1 MNEQTLQS
9 MKHMKLTGM
18 HSMYESVL
26 DLPVDKQPTPHELI
40 AQLVDAEY
48 HHRKDKRMNMY
59 LRLSKLRYAA
69 TMVDIRCSPKR
80 NLSTEQLT
88 PFMDGA
94 YITRAEN
101 IAITGSTGCG
111 KSYLACA
118 LGHQACV
125 NGKRTMYLNMNRF
138 IEQIALARVD
148 GTIIKW
154 MNRIAKTHLLILDDF
169 GLQQLSKELKLT
181 LLQIMED
188 RYGKHS
194 TIICSQ
200 LPVKKWY
207 DYLDEPTLADAILDR
222 FMNKVHRFELKGKS
236 MRKQEN

>member
-18 HSMYESVL
+18 HTLYESVL
-26 DLPVDKQPTPHELI
+26 ELPVDKQPTPHELI

-48 HHRKDKRMNMY
+48 LYRKDKRMNMY
-59 LRLSKLRYAA
+59 LRLSKMRYAA
-69 TMVDIRCSPKR
+69 TMIDIRCTQQR

-88 PFMDGA
+88 PFMDSA
-94 YITRAEN
+94 YINRAEN
-101 IAITGSTGCG
+101 IAITGATGCG
-111 KSYLACA
+111 KSYLGCA

-125 NGKRTMYLNMNRF
+125 NGKRTLYLNMNRF
-138 IEQIALARVD
+138 VEQIALAKVD

-154 MNRIAKTHLLILDDF
+154 MNRIAKTHLIILDDF
-169 GLQQLSKELKLT
+169 GLQQLTQQVKLT

-200 LPVKKWY
+200 LPVKQWY

-222 FMNKVHRFELKGKS
+222 FMHKVHRFELKGKS
-236 MRKQEN
+236 MRKAKL

>member
-1 MNEQTLQS
+1 MNQETLQS

-18 HSMYESVL
+18 HALYESVL
-26 DLPVDKQPTPHELI
+26 ELPVDKQPTPHELI
-40 AQLVDAEY
+40 AQLVDAEQHY
-48 HHRKDKRMNMY
+48 RKDKRMNMY
-59 LRLSKLRYAA
+59 LRLSKMRYAA
-69 TMVDIRCSPKR
+69 TMMDIKCTSQR
-80 NLSTEQLT
+80 NLSTESLT
-88 PFMDGA
+88 PFMDSA
-94 YITRAEN
+94 YIDRAEN

-118 LGHQACV
+118 MGHQACV

-138 IEQIALARVD
+138 IEQINLARID

-154 MNRIAKTHLLILDDF
+154 MNRIAKTHLIILDDF
-169 GLQQLSKELKLT
+169 GLQQLSKELKLI

-207 DYLDEPTLADAILDR
+207 DYLEEPTLADAILDR
-222 FMNKVHRFELKGKS
+222 FLHKVHRFELKGKS
-236 MRKQEN
+236 MRTKEM